1 MQIVDGIILI
11 LVLLSVMFGIFRGFV
26 KESISV
32 TFWILAV
39 WVAIKFSE
47 TASAYVPAGVDSPTI
62 RLALA
67 FGGLFVLTLIVG
79 AIINQIVGLL
89 VSKSGLSGT
98 DRILGFMFGA
108 LRGFVLVTFLVLLA
122 TSFSPGMKEK
132 QWWQSSLALPY
143 FDSLAEQLFTY
154 LPVTAQERLR
164 PPSGRVPVEAGEAV
178 TGAEAA
184 AEIREK
190 VSDELLQR
198 GLEQLTP
205 GSGSQE

>member
-11 LVLLSVMFGIFRGFV
+11 IVLLSVMFGIFRGFV

-47 TASAYVPAGVDSPTI
+47 TASAYVPSGVDSPAL

-108 LRGFVLVTFLVLLA
+108 LRGLVLVTFLVLLV
-122 TSFSPGMKEK
+122 TSFSPGMKDK
-132 QWWQSSLALPY
+132 QWWQSSVTLPY
-143 FDSLAEQLFTY
+143 FDSLAEQLFGY

-164 PPSGRVPVEAGEAV
+164 PPSGRQPIEAGEPV
-178 TGAEAA
+178 SGEEAA
-184 AEIREK
+184 AEIRER
-190 VSDELLQR
+190 VGEELLQR
-198 GLEQLTP
+198 GLEQLKP
-205 GSGSQE
+205 GSSGQE